1 MTDHWDFPA
10 PAVAVPFLAGR
21 TGVAVAAIV
30 GIILDKLV
38 PGTPQERGLVGAA
51 TTPADTAITHEDR
64 IAAKES

>member
-1 MTDHWDFPA
+1 
-10 PAVAVPFLAGR
+10 
-21 TGVAVAAIV
+21 VAVAAIV